1 MDLGETSLKTLPFN
15 AGDTSSVPGQGAK
28 IPHAL
33 SQKNQNIK
41 RSSIVRNSIKALKMV
56 HIKKPLKK

>member
-15 AGDTSSVPGQGAK
+15 AGDTSSVPGQGSK

-33 SQKNQNIK
+33 SQKTK
-41 RSSIVRNSIKALKMV
+41 T
-56 HIKKPLKK
+56 